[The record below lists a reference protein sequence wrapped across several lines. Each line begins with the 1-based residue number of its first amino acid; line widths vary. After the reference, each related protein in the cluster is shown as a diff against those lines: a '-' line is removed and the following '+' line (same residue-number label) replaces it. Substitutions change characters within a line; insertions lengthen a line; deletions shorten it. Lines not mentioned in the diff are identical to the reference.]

1 MNNSLIKVVVNSILS
16 LIAPTPRECCEAAGV
31 PEFCLGLCSPVDA
44 TARQENRI
52 NACSK
57 YDSVIDKCFQS
68 AEGKNQ
74 VDQLSMIFY
83 KNITLIYNRI
93 REEVVNF

>member
-1 MNNSLIKVVVNSILS
+1 MIKVVVNSIFS

-57 YDSVIDKCFQS
+57 YDSVIEKCFQS

-83 KNITLIYNRI
+83 KNIALINAVI
-93 REEVVNF
+93 